1 MNVILG
7 SHDKT
12 INGPMLLITHYIVYD
27 LYVSMHRCIG
37 ICIYMHVNIY
47 LTVEITLQFEMEEV
61 YAVMN
66 IYLLIR
72 RKHQRLIG
80 RYIDTE
86 LYPFFVVVFILGM

>member
-1 MNVILG
+1 
-7 SHDKT
+7 
-12 INGPMLLITHYIVYD
+12 MLLITHYIVYD

-66 IYLLIR
+66 IYLQYVGSTSALLVDI
-72 RKHQRLIG
+72 
-80 RYIDTE
+80 
-86 LYPFFVVVFILGM
+86 